1 MNKITRRLFGFALA
15 SMLAVPASTG
25 TALAQAAPDLSK
37 VVLRIGDQT
46 GLVRGKLTA
55 AKLLDDVP
63 YTIEW
68 SVFPAA
74 VNLHEALKADAVDIG
89 SAADSPTV
97 TAIAGGSDIAVVAA
111 WTNGGLGTS
120 LIVPKGSPIKTVA
133 DLKGKTLSPTTRGSV
148 AHFLTLGALKEA
160 GLSPSDVKLA
170 FLAPSD
176 AIAAFQSGSIDAWT
190 TWGVYT
196 ARAIG
201 TLGATEIRDG
211 RGVNT
216 GLGVLSANRKALAD
230 PGKVAAIA
238 DFADRIERGYDWS
251 RRERDGYLDF
261 YAGFVKQDR
270 ALVDTLYDQE
280 EAFKR
285 VTIDDSFVATLQKTY
300 DTWVEAGV
308 LKGSRDIGAN
318 VYRDLPVAAA
328 TN

>member
-1 MNKITRRLFGFALA
+1 MTDSRRTQVGL
-15 SMLAVPASTG
+15 LAVVAG
-25 TALAQAAPDLSK
+25 LACTQ
-37 VVLRIGDQT
+37 
-46 GLVRGKLTA
+46 
-55 AKLLDDVP
+55 
-63 YTIEW
+63 
-68 SVFPAA
+68 
-74 VNLHEALKADAVDIG
+74 
-89 SAADSPTV
+89 
-97 TAIAGGSDIAVVAA
+97 AVVAA
-111 WTNGGLGTS
+111 SNCEQLAS
-120 LIVPKGSPIKTVA
+120 
-133 DLKGKTLSPTTRGSV
+133 
-148 AHFLTLGALKEA
+148 A
-160 GLSPSDVKLA
+160 G
-170 FLAPSD
+170 
-176 AIAAFQSGSIDAWT
+176 
-190 TWGVYT
+190 
-196 ARAIG
+196 R
-201 TLGATEIRDG
+201 LGATEIRDG